1 MYPNPVSGLKG
12 LTPKVNNL
20 LYFATKSNPNLAFK
34 TKDLTNRYS
43 YVEYIILANILVFAF
58 TIIYIFTMKPKL
70 KKPNFKDGL
79 FIFLRLCIVFL
90 IIEPC
95 IFMALK
101 HCDNPGYAKSII
113 NLNTLVAFVL
123 GLFILHNDFEIKNI
137 IGIGLI
143 VCGSL
148 LIY

>member
-1 MYPNPVSGLKG
+1 MQQWF
-12 LTPKVNNL
+12 
-20 LYFATKSNPNLAFK
+20 LYALIAAVFIGIKDMM

-43 YVEYIILANILVFAF
+43 YIEYIIIANIFIF
-58 TIIYIFTMKPKL
+58 IITMIYIFTMKPKL
-70 KKPNFKDGL
+70 KRPNVKDGL
-79 FIFLRLCIVFL
+79 FIFLRILIVLL

-143 VCGSL
+143 VGGTL

>member
-1 MYPNPVSGLKG
+1 MQQWFLYALIAAVFIGVKDMMTKN
-12 LTPKVNNL
+12 LTKK
-20 LYFATKSNPNLAFK
+20 F
-34 TKDLTNRYS
+34 S
-43 YVEYIILANILVFAF
+43 YIEYIIIANIFIFIV
-58 TIIYIFTMKPKL
+58 TMIYIFTMKPKL
-70 KKPNFKDGL
+70 KRPNVKDGL
-79 FIFLRLCIVFL
+79 FIFLRILIVLL

-123 GLFILHNDFEIKNI
+123 GLFILHNDFEIKNV

-143 VCGSL
+143 VGGTL

>member
-1 MYPNPVSGLKG
+1 MQQWF
-12 LTPKVNNL
+12 
-20 LYFATKSNPNLAFK
+20 LYALIAAVFIGVKDLM

-43 YVEYIILANILVFAF
+43 YIEYIIIANIFIFIV
-58 TIIYIFTMKPKL
+58 TMIYIFTMKPKL
-70 KKPNFKDGL
+70 KKPNVKDGL
-79 FIFLRLCIVFL
+79 FIFLRILIVLL

-123 GLFILHNDFEIKNI
+123 GLFILKNDFEIKNV

-143 VCGSL
+143 IGGTL

>member
-1 MYPNPVSGLKG
+1 MQQWFLYALIAAVFIGVKDMMTKN
-12 LTPKVNNL
+12 LTKK
-20 LYFATKSNPNLAFK
+20 F
-34 TKDLTNRYS
+34 S
-43 YVEYIILANILVFAF
+43 YIEYIIIANIFIFIV
-58 TIIYIFTMKPKL
+58 TMIYIFTMKPKL
-70 KKPNFKDGL
+70 KRPNVKDGL
-79 FIFLRLCIVFL
+79 FIFLRILIVLL

-123 GLFILHNDFEIKNI
+123 GLFILRNDFEIKNV

-143 VCGSL
+143 VGGTL

>member
-1 MYPNPVSGLKG
+1 MQQWFLYALIAAIFIGVKDMMTKN
-12 LTPKVNNL
+12 LTKK
-20 LYFATKSNPNLAFK
+20 F
-34 TKDLTNRYS
+34 S
-43 YVEYIILANILVFAF
+43 YIEYIIIANIFIFIITL
-58 TIIYIFTMKPKL
+58 IYIFTMKPKL
-70 KKPNFKDGL
+70 KRPNVKDGL
-79 FIFLRLCIVFL
+79 FIFLRILIVLL

-101 HCDNPGYAKSII
+101 HCNNPGYAKSII

-123 GLFILHNDFEIKNI
+123 GLFILKNDFEIKNV

-143 VCGSL
+143 VGGTL

>member
-1 MYPNPVSGLKG
+1 MQTWLIYALIAALFIGVKDLI
-12 LTPKVNNL
+12 
-20 LYFATKSNPNLAFK
+20 
-34 TKDLTNRYS
+34 TKDITKRYS
-43 YVEYIILANILVFAF
+43 YIEYILVANLFVFILTL
-58 TIIYIFTMKPKL
+58 IYIFTMRPTL
-70 KKPNFKDGL
+70 KKPNFKDGFYIL
-79 FIFLRLCIVFL
+79 IRIVIVLL

-123 GLFILHNDFEIKNI
+123 GLFILKSELNYKSM

-143 VCGSL
+143 VGGTL
-148 LIY
+148 LVY

>member
-1 MYPNPVSGLKG
+1 MQQWF
-12 LTPKVNNL
+12 
-20 LYFATKSNPNLAFK
+20 LYALIAAVFIGVKDLM

-43 YVEYIILANILVFAF
+43 YIEYVIIANIFIFIV
-58 TIIYIFTMKPKL
+58 TMIYIFTMKPKL
-70 KKPNFKDGL
+70 KKPDVKDGL
-79 FIFLRLCIVFL
+79 FIFLRILIVLL

-123 GLFILHNDFEIKNI
+123 GLFILHNDFEIKNVL
-137 IGIGLI
+137 GIGLI
-143 VCGSL
+143 VGGTL

>member
-1 MYPNPVSGLKG
+1 MQQWFLYALIAAVFIGIKDMMTKN
-12 LTPKVNNL
+12 LTKK
-20 LYFATKSNPNLAFK
+20 F
-34 TKDLTNRYS
+34 S
-43 YVEYIILANILVFAF
+43 YIEYIIIANIFIF
-58 TIIYIFTMKPKL
+58 IITMIYIFTMKPKL
-70 KKPNFKDGL
+70 KRPNVKDGL
-79 FIFLRLCIVFL
+79 FIFLRILIVLL

-113 NLNTLVAFVL
+113 NLNTLVAFIL
-123 GLFILHNDFEIKNI
+123 GLFILRNDFEIKNV

-143 VCGSL
+143 VGGTL

>member
-1 MYPNPVSGLKG
+1 MQQWF
-12 LTPKVNNL
+12 
-20 LYFATKSNPNLAFK
+20 LYALIAAVFIGVKDLM

-43 YVEYIILANILVFAF
+43 YIEYVIIANIFIFIV
-58 TIIYIFTMKPKL
+58 TMIYIFTMKPKL
-70 KKPNFKDGL
+70 KKPDIKDGL
-79 FIFLRLCIVFL
+79 FIFLRILIVLL

-123 GLFILHNDFEIKNI
+123 GLFILHNDFEIKNV

-143 VCGSL
+143 VGGTL

>member
-1 MYPNPVSGLKG
+1 MQQWFLYALIAAVFIGIKDMMTKN
-12 LTPKVNNL
+12 LTKK
-20 LYFATKSNPNLAFK
+20 F
-34 TKDLTNRYS
+34 S
-43 YVEYIILANILVFAF
+43 YIEYIIIANIFIFIV
-58 TIIYIFTMKPKL
+58 TMIYIFTMKPKL
-70 KKPNFKDGL
+70 KRPNVKDGL
-79 FIFLRLCIVFL
+79 FIFLRILIVLL

-123 GLFILHNDFEIKNI
+123 GLFILRNDFEVKNV

-143 VCGSL
+143 VGGTL
-148 LIY
+148 MIY

>member
-1 MYPNPVSGLKG
+1 MQIWF
-12 LTPKVNNL
+12 
-20 LYFATKSNPNLAFK
+20 LYALIAAVFIGVKDMM

-43 YVEYIILANILVFAF
+43 YIEYIIIANIFVFII
-58 TIIYIFTMKPKL
+58 TLIYIFTMKPKL
-70 KKPNFKDGL
+70 KKPNVKDGL
-79 FIFLRLCIVFL
+79 FIFLRICIVLL

-101 HCDNPGYAKSII
+101 YCDNPGYAKSII
-113 NLNTLVAFVL
+113 NLNTLVAFIL

-143 VCGSL
+143 VGGTL

>member
-1 MYPNPVSGLKG
+1 MQQWF
-12 LTPKVNNL
+12 
-20 LYFATKSNPNLAFK
+20 LYALIAAVFIGVKDLM

-43 YVEYIILANILVFAF
+43 YIEYIIIANIFIFIV
-58 TIIYIFTMKPKL
+58 TMIYIFTMKPKL
-70 KKPNFKDGL
+70 KKPDVKDGL
-79 FIFLRLCIVFL
+79 FIFLRILIVLL

-123 GLFILHNDFEIKNI
+123 GLFILHNDFEIKNV

-143 VCGSL
+143 IGGTL

>member
-1 MYPNPVSGLKG
+1 MQQWFLYALIAAVFIGIKDMMTKN
-12 LTPKVNNL
+12 LTKK
-20 LYFATKSNPNLAFK
+20 F
-34 TKDLTNRYS
+34 S
-43 YVEYIILANILVFAF
+43 YIEYIIIANIFIFIV
-58 TIIYIFTMKPKL
+58 TMIYIFTMKPKL
-70 KKPNFKDGL
+70 KRPNVKDGL
-79 FIFLRLCIVFL
+79 FIFLRILIVLL

-123 GLFILHNDFEIKNI
+123 GLFILRNDFEIKNV

-143 VCGSL
+143 VGGTL

>member
-1 MYPNPVSGLKG
+1 MQQWF
-12 LTPKVNNL
+12 
-20 LYFATKSNPNLAFK
+20 LYALIAAVFIGVKDLM

-43 YVEYIILANILVFAF
+43 YIEYIIIANIFIFIV
-58 TIIYIFTMKPKL
+58 TMIYIFTMKPKL
-70 KKPNFKDGL
+70 KKPNVKDGL
-79 FIFLRLCIVFL
+79 FIFLRILIVLL

-123 GLFILHNDFEIKNI
+123 GLFILKNDFEVKNI

-143 VCGSL
+143 VGGTL

>member
-1 MYPNPVSGLKG
+1 MQQWFIYALIAAVFIGVKDLM
-12 LTPKVNNL
+12 
-20 LYFATKSNPNLAFK
+20 

-43 YVEYIILANILVFAF
+43 YVEYIIVANIIVFAV
-58 TIIYIFTMKPKL
+58 TIVYIFTMKPKL
-70 KKPNFKDGL
+70 KKPNMKDGL

-90 IIEPC
+90 IVEPC

-123 GLFILHNDFEIKNI
+123 CIFILHNDFEIKNM

-143 VCGSL
+143 VGGSL

>member
-1 MYPNPVSGLKG
+1 MQQWF
-12 LTPKVNNL
+12 
-20 LYFATKSNPNLAFK
+20 LYALIAAVFIGIKDLM

-43 YVEYIILANILVFAF
+43 YIEYIIIANIFIFIV
-58 TIIYIFTMKPKL
+58 TMIYIFTMKPKL
-70 KKPNFKDGL
+70 KKPDIKDGL
-79 FIFLRLCIVFL
+79 FIFLRILIVLL

-123 GLFILHNDFEIKNI
+123 GLFILHNDFEIKNV

-143 VCGSL
+143 IGGTL

>member
-1 MYPNPVSGLKG
+1 MQQWF
-12 LTPKVNNL
+12 
-20 LYFATKSNPNLAFK
+20 LYALIAAVFIGVKDLM

-43 YVEYIILANILVFAF
+43 YIEYIIIANIFIFIV
-58 TIIYIFTMKPKL
+58 TMIYIFTMKPKL
-70 KKPNFKDGL
+70 KKPDVKDGL
-79 FIFLRLCIVFL
+79 FIFLRILIVLL

-123 GLFILHNDFEIKNI
+123 GLFILKNDFEVKNI

-143 VCGSL
+143 VGGTL

>member
-1 MYPNPVSGLKG
+1 MQQWFLYALIAAVFIGVKDMMTKN
-12 LTPKVNNL
+12 LTKK
-20 LYFATKSNPNLAFK
+20 F
-34 TKDLTNRYS
+34 S
-43 YVEYIILANILVFAF
+43 YIEYIIIANIFIF
-58 TIIYIFTMKPKL
+58 IITMIYIFTMKPKL
-70 KKPNFKDGL
+70 KRPNVKDGL
-79 FIFLRLCIVFL
+79 FIFLRILIVLL

-123 GLFILHNDFEIKNI
+123 GLFILRNDFEVKNV

-143 VCGSL
+143 VGGTL